1 MSVYLYEEALVER
14 LRNVIHDDRVH
25 IISPDLTSSFLAQF
39 DSDKNHYPAITLTRT
54 NVNIVPELKN
64 LPLMIRGDTSTI
76 KDGLIQKARMIPM
89 KIEWS
94 LNIYAV
100 DRYTC
105 DEIVRELVFYFITQ
119 PKFYVKIPYNL
130 DIEQEFDVILSN
142 DITDNTDLN
151 DFDNKG
157 ELFRNTLNIWTDNA
171 HFFSQ
176 GLSYPT
182 SIEPEVS
189 DDLRKRR

>member
-39 DSDKNHYPAITLTRT
+39 DKDKNHYPAITLTR
-54 NVNIVPELKN
+54 NSVGIVKEMKN
-64 LPLMIRGDTSTI
+64 LPLMLKGNTSTVR
-76 KDGLIQKARMIPM
+76 DGLIQKARLIPM
-89 KIEWS
+89 RIEWS

-119 PKFYVKIPYNL
+119 PKFYVKVPYGL
-130 DIEQEFDVILSN
+130 DIEQEFDIILDS
-142 DITDNTDLN
+142 DIADNTDLN
-151 DFDNKG
+151 DFDDKG
-157 ELFRNTLNIWTDNA
+157 ELFRNTLNLWTDNA
-171 HFFSQ
+171 YLFSQ
-176 GLSYPT
+176 GLNYP
-182 SIEPEVS
+182 INVEPEIGTI
-189 DDLRKRR
+189 KKKI